1 MTAEA
6 LVDTVKDV
14 PAVRAVITSG
24 VPTSVANVELQVVP
38 LTLAES
44 SACNLI
50 SLFAVT
56 AEVFTTKV
64 LPVPV
69 GNATLPAAAL
79 PHTAG
84 DAELEQFVAVPIV
97 APEIAPVAATLLG
110 AIAPEFAA

>member
-1 MTAEA
+1 MTADA
-6 LVDTVKDV
+6 LVDTVNEV

-24 VPTSVANVELQVVP
+24 VPTRVASVELHVAPV
-38 LTLAES
+38 TLAES

-56 AEVFTTKV
+56 AVVFTTKV

-69 GNATLPAAAL
+69 GSATLPAEAE

-84 DAELEQFVAVPIV
+84 EAELEQFVAVR
-97 APEIAPVAATLLG
+97 
-110 AIAPEFAA
+110 